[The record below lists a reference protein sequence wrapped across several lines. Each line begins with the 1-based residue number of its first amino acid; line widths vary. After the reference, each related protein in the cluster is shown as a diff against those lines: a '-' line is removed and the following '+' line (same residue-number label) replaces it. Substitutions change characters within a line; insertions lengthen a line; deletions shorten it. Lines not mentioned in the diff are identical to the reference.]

1 MLKAFE
7 FGSSCIQVPITGND
21 TTSSDWNVGEDF
33 SEDCL
38 YLNIWA
44 PHPRR
49 EKRAVMV
56 GVNQKSSFFSS
67 IGPIGKKC
75 VKNNFKYFHTCCLNI
90 IPKEE
95 IYVIEYPID
104 GR

>member
-1 MLKAFE
+1 MFKTFE
-7 FGSSCIQVPITGND
+7 FGSSCIQVLITGND

-56 GVNQKSSFFSS
+56 GVNLKSSFFHPLVLLEKNVSIIISS
-67 IGPIGKKC
+67 IFIL
-75 VKNNFKYFHTCCLNI
+75 V
-90 IPKEE
+90 
-95 IYVIEYPID
+95 V
-104 GR
+104 